1 MTRIQPGRTIEQSHM
16 RSRALVSQ
24 WVYEKGMP
32 ENVISRIEKDG
43 KTYFVIN
50 DYRKLRTLYGR
61 FLAEIQR
68 ITSEGDYEA
77 AKNLVEAYGVKI
89 DPELHAEVSARY
101 AKLNLAPTPAS
112 SIPSIRPS
120 RTEAARSSTL
130 RSRCPRITSPRCWST
145 ERSTA
150 SCD

>member
-1 MTRIQPGRTIEQSHM
+1 PGQTIEQAHM

-43 KTYFVIN
+43 KTFFVIN

-61 FLAEIQR
+61 LLAEIQR

-89 DPELHAEVSARY
+89 DPELHAEVLARY
-101 AKLNLAPTPAS
+101 AKLNLAPYAGFLNPVYA
-112 SIPSIRPS
+112 PV
-120 RTEAARSSTL
+120 TEESGKIVDVKISLPEDYVAQML
-130 RSRCPRITSPRCWST
+130 
-145 ERSTA
+145 EYGKKYGFL
-150 SCD
+150 